1 MEVQANP
8 GGVQA
13 DRGRGLRQRVWRAI
27 HKFGFIVGLLTLGYQ
42 EKGIMKKR
50 YVHGKEWLRL
60 KRTLELK
67 IQNIVVVS
75 GLVLTANV
83 NVLAT
88 IPGSKMTYTSMQASF
103 CGSLISVI
111 FGLLCLWTLSMPDR
125 LQLVLRRDILFQ
137 ILFSVPCVFGGA
149 AALAFF
155 VTVGSWAVLDQQRSD
170 AIMVLV
176 ILLSAACLGNAG
188 VCFILGSYDWNGLA

>member
-1 MEVQANP
+1 MQANP

-13 DRGRGLRQRVWRAI
+13 GRGGGLRARAWRAI
-27 HKFGFIVGLLTLGYQ
+27 HKFGFIVGLLTMGYQ
-42 EKGIMKKR
+42 AQGIMKQR

-125 LQLVLRRDILFQ
+125 LQLVLQRDILFQ

-170 AIMVLV
+170 AIMILV

-188 VCFILGSYDWNGLA
+188 ICFILGSQDWNGLA